1 MPRSDRAWLIAVAV
15 IAFGSRVAFAQNTG
29 TQLTLEAA
37 IARAMAA
44 NRSIAAAMLQR
55 PVSVA
60 GIDVARERPNPEI
73 TYEIEKETPRQAIGF
88 ALPLEL
94 GDKRGKRIALAT
106 ATVAVR
112 EAEIERLKL
121 DIRSRVRRAYFALVA
136 ANRRAEIAGDLRGIA
151 ARARDAAQARFESG
165 DIPRLEVL
173 QTELA
178 LAESENEMSAASGDM
193 RAATSELNA
202 LLAEPLDRV
211 YAPTETLSGAS
222 VPSLAQAQEKAAAAN
237 TELAVLD
244 RQLAEQT
251 ARRDLARAL
260 KTPDLTAAASLTY
273 DAEPEFTY
281 GYRATFGLTV
291 PLLTTHKAAVIVED
305 AELARLK
312 AERDATLADLNG
324 QVAAALARATAAQ
337 EQIMR
342 SERDSL
348 PRAEEIERMA
358 QDSYNA
364 GQTGLVALLQAL
376 QFTRDVRR
384 RHLDASLAFQNAL
397 ADLERAI
404 GAPLP

>member
-1 MPRSDRAWLIAVAV
+1 MPRSDRAWVIAVALSC
-15 IAFGSRVAFAQNTG
+15 IGPSVASAQNTG

-37 IARAMAA
+37 FTRAITA
-44 NRSIAAAMLQR
+44 NRSLAAAMLQR
-55 PVSVA
+55 PVGLA
-60 GIDVARERPNPEI
+60 GIDVAAERLNPEI
-73 TYEIEKETPRQAIGF
+73 AYEIEKETPRQSIGF

-94 GDKRGKRIALAT
+94 GGKRGRRIDLAK

-121 DIRSRVRRAYFALVA
+121 DIRSRVRRAYYALVA
-136 ANRRAEIAGDLRGIA
+136 ANRRAELAGDVRGIA
-151 ARARDAAQARFESG
+151 TRARDAAQARFESG

-178 LAESENEMSAASGDM
+178 LAESENEVSAASGDM
-193 RAATSELNA
+193 RAASSELNA
-202 LLAEPLDRV
+202 LLAEPPDREFV
-211 YAPTETLSGAS
+211 PTETLSGAS
-222 VPSLAQAQEKAAAAN
+222 LPSLAQAQVKAAAAN

-244 RQLAEQT
+244 RQLDEQT
-251 ARRDLARAL
+251 ARRNLARTL
-260 KTPDLTAAASLTY
+260 KTPDLTAGATLTY
-273 DAEPEFTY
+273 DAEPEFAF
-281 GYRATFGLTV
+281 GYRATFGVTV
-291 PLLTTHKAAVIVED
+291 PLLATHKAAVIVED

-312 AERDATLADLNG
+312 AEREATLADLNG
-324 QVAAALARATAAQ
+324 QVAAALARATAAR
-337 EQIMR
+337 EQTIR
-342 SERDSL
+342 SERESL

-358 QDSYNA
+358 QDSYNS

>member
-1 MPRSDRAWLIAVAV
+1 MRRSDRACLIAAV
-15 IAFGSRVAFAQNTG
+15 VISFGPRVAFAQNTG

-37 IARAMAA
+37 ITRAMAA
-44 NRSIAAAMLQR
+44 NRSLAAALLQR

-60 GIDVARERPNPEI
+60 GIDVAGERLNPEI

-88 ALPLEL
+88 AIPFEL
-94 GDKRGKRIALAT
+94 GGKRGKRIALAT

-112 EAEIERLKL
+112 EAEIERLKQ

-136 ANRRAEIAGDLRGIA
+136 ANRRAELADDIRGIA

-178 LAESENEMSAASGDM
+178 LAESENEMSAASGDTQ
-193 RAATSELNA
+193 AAGSELNA

-211 YAPTETLSGAS
+211 YTPTETLTGAS
-222 VPSLAQAQEKAAAAN
+222 LPTLAQAQQRAAAAN

-244 RQLAEQT
+244 RRLVEQT
-251 ARRDLARAL
+251 ARRDLAHAL
-260 KTPDLTAAASLTY
+260 KTPDLTAGASLTY
-273 DAEPEFTY
+273 DAEPEFAY

-291 PLLTTHKAAVIVED
+291 PLLTTHKAAVVVED
-305 AELARLK
+305 AELARLR
-312 AERDATLADLNG
+312 AERDATLVDLNG

-337 EQIMR
+337 EQTIR
-342 SERDSL
+342 SERESL
-348 PRAEEIERMA
+348 PRAAEVERMA
-358 QDSYNA
+358 QDSYSS

-384 RHLDASLAFQNAL
+384 RHLAASLAFQDAL